1 MSLAIL
7 ALATLVVA
15 QAPGAAKAAPMTVQ
29 VEASAKAAPGV
40 AEWTSELRT
49 ALEARKDEFRL
60 AKPGE
65 SAEFVVRIDS
75 VGSDQDGTSILN
87 GALVLGEVKR
97 TFRYGFTN
105 VRAEAEKLARNL
117 RKLADQ
123 MKAGG
128 K

>member
-1 MSLAIL
+1 MNLALLVL
-7 ALATLVVA
+7 ALAVV
-15 QAPGAAKAAPMTVQ
+15 QPPGAAKAAPMTVQ
-29 VEASAKAAPGV
+29 VETSAKDAPGV
-40 AEWTSELRT
+40 AEWARELRT

-65 SAEFVVRIDS
+65 KAELVVRLDS
-75 VGSDQDGTSILN
+75 VGGDPSGASVLN

-97 TFRYGFTN
+97 PFRYGFTN

-123 MKAGG
+123 MKAGAS
-128 K
+128 